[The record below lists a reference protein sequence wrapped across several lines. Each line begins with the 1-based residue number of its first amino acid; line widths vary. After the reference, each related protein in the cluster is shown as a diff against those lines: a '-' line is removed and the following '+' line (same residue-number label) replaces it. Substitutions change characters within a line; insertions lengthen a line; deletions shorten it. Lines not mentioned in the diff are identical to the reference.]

1 MKNSLIKRLLL
12 SAFTFV
18 GSISGKYVVCDLG
31 HVLIGPNKLNLAFSH
46 LGIFNILGSS
56 EKDIRRIMADIQTTA
71 QWFDGNN
78 QLMMREE
85 NTTVMGDTGKPL
97 STLHCDY
104 LAGMKTSA
112 ECFEQLQASIELL
125 DSVGYF
131 KSKRERR
138 LAEKVLEVV
147 YDPEVCARY
156 MEPINKGVKLL
167 QKCSEK
173 LDEHG
178 NPANEMMILSN
189 WDKES
194 FPLMYEAKRMQR
206 VFKYFNPENIF
217 ISGAFGHEQGNKPYP
232 WVFNFVTKAKNA
244 LPSDFVFIDDQIAN
258 VEAARRCGWH
268 AIWLQDGDYKQVEL
282 ELQKLGVL

>member
-1 MKNSLIKRLLL
+1 MNNSLIKRLLL

-31 HVLIGPNKLNLAFSH
+31 QVLIGPNKLKFALSH
-46 LGIFNILGSS
+46 LGLFNVIGFS
-56 EKDIRRIMADIQTTA
+56 EEHIRRVITDIQNTA
-71 QWFDGNN
+71 RLFAPK
-78 QLMMREE
+78 
-85 NTTVMGDTGKPL
+85 NTVVMGDKGTPL
-97 STLHCDY
+97 STMHCEY

-112 ECFEQLQASIELL
+112 ECLEQLQASIELL

-156 MEPINKGVKLL
+156 MEPIEKGVRLL
-167 QKCSEK
+167 KKCSEK

-232 WVFNFVTKAKNA
+232 WVFNFVTKAKHA

-268 AIWLQDGDYKQVEL
+268 AIWLQDGNYKQVEL